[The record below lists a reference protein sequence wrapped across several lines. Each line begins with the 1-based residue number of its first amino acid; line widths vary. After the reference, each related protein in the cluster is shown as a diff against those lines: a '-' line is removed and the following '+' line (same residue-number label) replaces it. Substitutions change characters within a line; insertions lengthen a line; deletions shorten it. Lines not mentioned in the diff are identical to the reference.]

1 MSISTPTNEKP
12 IMFSDPM
19 IRAILNGTKTQTR
32 RVITPQPT
40 LPAEHCVFT
49 GWDDSWSTHDARD
62 ADPSVVDE
70 WVCPYGKPGTHLW
83 VRECWSPDHAAFYPN
98 FPVIYR
104 SDGYDPLKDQ
114 GEEPDHPGQVSRIT
128 LRVESIRVERVNDIS
143 EEDAIAEG
151 MERNCDEWNMPRYL
165 RKCPACNDVEMCQ
178 ARNEFIHDGL
188 GPACFPVTAVEA
200 FKYLWEKINGSRGF
214 GWDVNPY
221 VWVVGFERIKP

>member
-12 IMFSDPM
+12 ILFSDPM
-19 IRAILNGTKTQTR
+19 VRAILNGTKTQTR

-70 WVCPYGKPGTHLW
+70 WFFPYGKPGTHLW

-114 GEEPDHPGQVSRIT
+114 GEDPDHPGQVYSSEQNAWYPFKWRPSIFCPRRFSRIT

-151 MERNCDEWNMPRYL
+151 F
-165 RKCPACNDVEMCQ
+165 KSVE
-178 ARNEFIHDGL
+178 EFR
-188 GPACFPVTAVEA
+188 A
-200 FKYLWEKINGSRGF
+200 LWEKLNGGRGF

-221 VWVVGFERIKP
+221 VWVVGFEVIKP